1 MKVRR
6 TVPYTFAL
14 CALVAA
20 LVGGASADD
29 PPKTERV
36 PIPARDALFG
46 CRTGDA
52 KAALLRTGA
61 TAESEKAV
69 ARGLAWL
76 HRQQT
81 STGTWAFEYGTF
93 KEDTAAATGMVLL
106 AFLGNGESH
115 KPPAGKAVAYT
126 KVVKNGLEALKRMC
140 PKDGEKAGR
149 MSTKMFAQA
158 LATHA
163 LCDAYGLTRDPE
175 LKPYAQ
181 AAVDYLQ
188 KAQGPNGSW
197 GETANEN
204 GDTALTGW
212 PLQALYVAQ
221 LSDLKVD
228 AAVLKKAVAFLDRVA
243 DGKLKSAYG
252 STERAEAQPGTV
264 PTAIGLLS
272 RYCFDDWRPDHAGLI
287 DGATGLAKRPPV
299 GQGNVSNVYYYYYA
313 TQVMRNFGGELWTD
327 WNEAKVEGNRI
338 RDRMRDWLVKMQSKK
353 DGANLG
359 SWDPEGGWIG
369 TNCGR
374 LGTTAMCVL
383 TLEVYYRHYP
393 LYMPDAKGKM
403 VKITEQK

>member
-1 MKVRR
+1 MKSRS
-6 TVPYTFAL
+6 TLPPTLAL

-81 STGTWAFEYGTF
+81 SNGTWAFDDGAF
-93 KEDTAAATGMVLL
+93 KEHRAAATGLALL
-106 AFLGNGESH
+106 AFLGAGESH
-115 KPPAGKAVAYT
+115 KPPAGKDAFYT

-140 PKDGEKAGR
+140 PKDGKDAGR
-149 MSTKMFAQA
+149 ISTNTFAQA

-163 LCDAYGLTRDPE
+163 LCDAYGLTRDAE

-181 AAVDYLQ
+181 AAVDCLQ

-197 GETANEN
+197 GDTANED

-272 RYCFDDWRPDHAGLI
+272 RYCFDDWKPDHAGLI
-287 DGATGLAKRPPV
+287 DGATGLMKRPPV
-299 GQGNVSNVYYYYYA
+299 PGGVRNLYYYA
-313 TQVMRNFGGELWTD
+313 HATQVLRNFGGQLWND
-327 WNEAKVEGNRI
+327 WNEVKVEGGATK
-338 RDRMRDWLVKMQSKK
+338 DGVRDWLVKQQSRKE
-353 DGANLG
+353 GASMW

-393 LYMPDAKGKM
+393 LYMQDAKGKM